1 VSSISFSLREAVI
14 DIEFSASSVTLSMIG
29 VVEEEFGASTSDVEF
44 SPKAEAI
51 TSGVVLT

>member
-14 DIEFSASSVTLSMIG
+14 DFEFSASSVTLSMIG